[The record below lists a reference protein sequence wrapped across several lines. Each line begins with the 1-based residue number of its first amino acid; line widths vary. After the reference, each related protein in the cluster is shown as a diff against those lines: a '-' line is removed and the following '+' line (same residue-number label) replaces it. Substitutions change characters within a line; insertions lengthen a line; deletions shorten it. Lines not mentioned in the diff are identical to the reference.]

1 MRCRRHPDAE
11 AVAVCQRCAD
21 TLCADCWTIGGRR
34 ILCISCEANR
44 VRTAR
49 VLRRAA
55 GGIMIAGVAALGL
68 FGLDLAQYGPYA
80 ASIHEVRTRLDEN
93 PRDAAALV
101 RLAALYRAAGR
112 PGAAADA
119 YRSALA
125 VDPQNLV
132 AHINLGLLYYDVLD
146 LDRAIYHL
154 KIATQIDPGSFE
166 AYRTLGLA
174 LERNGD
180 PKGAEPVMRRTL
192 ELSPDSPSRAE
203 ASRNLARVLERL
215 DRKFEAAQ
223 FLQESVRAADGSD
236 AAEERAATEQ
246 RIARLRRE
254 SDSSAPLL
262 AADAVEVRFR
272 PWGGTIPV
280 KGLLDERV
288 PAAFLVDTG
297 ATYTTITSALA
308 RELGIKDLEKSGR
321 VHFRAASGDIVA
333 PLVQVRSLRIRDAYV
348 ENITVA
354 ICDTCGDGLIDGLLG
369 LNFLQRFRVEID
381 GVSGRLV
388 LRRPVNGTTEAGP
401 PDPARLPAPQP
412 AADAEEARAP
422 APVWALSRTAKEEDA
437 PLFDSGPP
445 PTATGATGA
454 AAQPSS
460 SEAPLWP
467 PPPPHGK

>member
-1 MRCRRHPDAE
+1 M
-11 AVAVCQRCAD
+11 V
-21 TLCADCWTIGGRR
+21 
-34 ILCISCEANR
+34 
-44 VRTAR
+44 
-49 VLRRAA
+49 
-55 GGIMIAGVAALGL
+55 AGVLALGL

-80 ASIHEVRTRLDEN
+80 ASIHEVRQRLEKN

-112 PGAAADA
+112 PGAAAEA

-132 AHINLGLLYYDVLD
+132 AHVNLGLLYYDVLD

-154 KIATQIDPGSFE
+154 KIATEIDPGSFE

-192 ELSPDSPSRAE
+192 ELAPDSPTRAE
-203 ASRNLARVLERL
+203 AARNLARVLERL
-215 DRKFEAAQ
+215 GRKFEAAQ
-223 FLQESVRAADGSD
+223 YLAESVHALDGPD
-236 AAEERAATEQ
+236 AAEDRKQIEN

-254 SDSSAPLL
+254 SDSSVPLL
-262 AADAVEVRFR
+262 SADAVEVHFR

-308 RELGIKDLEKSGR
+308 RELGMTHLEKRAR
-321 VHFRAASGDIVA
+321 VRFRAASGDIIA
-333 PLVQVRSLRIRDAYV
+333 PLVQVHSLRIRDAYV

-354 ICDTCGDGLIDGLLG
+354 VCDTCGDGLIDGLLG

-381 GVSGRLV
+381 GTTGRLV
-388 LRRPVNGTTEAGP
+388 LRRPTSAGKQDGIAP
-401 PDPARLPAPQP
+401 PDPSRRLLPLPPPTEQ
-412 AADAEEARAP
+412 DAP
-422 APVWALSRTAKEEDA
+422 AEPPVWALKDHDDDA
-437 PLFDSGPP
+437 PLFDSGDGGASAGASPAASP
-445 PTATGATGA
+445 AAGVAGPSPTDV
-454 AAQPSS
+454 
-460 SEAPLWP
+460 PLWP
-467 PPPPHGK
+467 PPPPNGNGGSVPRP